1 MTFRALLAVVIAML
15 VMAAAPQ
22 RSEAATGAEIDADVY
37 KTLQSFERQIGGA
50 RDLAGK
56 AAGILVFPSVVK
68 AGIGLGGEY
77 GEGLLII
84 RGRPGGYYN
93 IVSGSFGF
101 QLGVQVRSVIIMFM
115 TESALASFSSTYGW
129 KAGVDGSIA
138 IVTLGAGGAID
149 TESLTSPVL
158 GFILDPAG
166 LMYNL
171 TLEGSKIC
179 RITRCACR
187 RSAPERF
194 AVIDHSLRLLEA
206 ERLMRLLRRFIVEVD
221 VRGELGAA

>member
-1 MTFRALLAVVIAML
+1 MTFRALLAVAIAML

-22 RSEAATGAEIDADVY
+22 RGDAATGAEIDADVY
-37 KTLQSFERQIGGA
+37 KTLQSFE
-50 RDLAGK
+50 
-56 AAGILVFPSVVK
+56 PSVVK

-138 IVTLGAGGAID
+138 VVTLGAGGSID

-171 TLEGSKIC
+171 TLEGSKIS
-179 RITRCACR
+179 RITR
-187 RSAPERF
+187 
-194 AVIDHSLRLLEA
+194 
-206 ERLMRLLRRFIVEVD
+206 
-221 VRGELGAA
+221 

>member
-22 RSEAATGAEIDADVY
+22 RSEAATAAEIDADVY
-37 KTLQSFERQIGGA
+37 RTLQSFERQIGGA

-138 IVTLGAGGAID
+138 VVTLGAGGSID

-171 TLEGSKIC
+171 TLEGSKIS
-179 RITRCACR
+179 RITR
-187 RSAPERF
+187 
-194 AVIDHSLRLLEA
+194 
-206 ERLMRLLRRFIVEVD
+206 
-221 VRGELGAA
+221 

>member
-1 MTFRALLAVVIAML
+1 MSALRLPLMVLLAIVVAMGSP
-15 VMAAAPQ
+15 A
-22 RSEAATGAEIDADVY
+22 RSEAATAAEIDADVDR
-37 KTLQSFERQIGGA
+37 TLHSFESQIRGA
-50 RDLAGK
+50 RELAVN

-68 AGIGLGGEY
+68 AGLGFGGEY

-93 IVSGSFGF
+93 MISGSFGF

-115 TESALASFSSTYGW
+115 TEQSLASFQNTYGW

-138 IVTLGAGGAID
+138 VVTLGTGGSID

-158 GFILDPAG
+158 GFILDPSG

-171 TLEGSKIC
+171 TLEGTKIS
-179 RITRCACR
+179 RISR
-187 RSAPERF
+187 
-194 AVIDHSLRLLEA
+194 
-206 ERLMRLLRRFIVEVD
+206 
-221 VRGELGAA
+221 

>member
-1 MTFRALLAVVIAML
+1 MTFRALVPAVVAML
-15 VMAAAPQ
+15 VFVASPQ
-22 RSEAATGAEIDADVY
+22 RSEAATGTQIDADVY
-37 KTLQSFERQIGGA
+37 KTLQSFERQVGGA
-50 RDLAGK
+50 RDLANK
-56 AAGILVFPSVVK
+56 AAGVLVFPSVVK

-93 IVSGSFGF
+93 IISGSFGF

-115 TESALASFSSTYGW
+115 TEQALASFQRTYGW

-138 IVTLGAGGAID
+138 IVTLGAAGSID
-149 TESLTSPVL
+149 TENLTSPVI

-171 TLEGSKIC
+171 TLEGSKIS
-179 RITRCACR
+179 RINR
-187 RSAPERF
+187 
-194 AVIDHSLRLLEA
+194 
-206 ERLMRLLRRFIVEVD
+206 
-221 VRGELGAA
+221 